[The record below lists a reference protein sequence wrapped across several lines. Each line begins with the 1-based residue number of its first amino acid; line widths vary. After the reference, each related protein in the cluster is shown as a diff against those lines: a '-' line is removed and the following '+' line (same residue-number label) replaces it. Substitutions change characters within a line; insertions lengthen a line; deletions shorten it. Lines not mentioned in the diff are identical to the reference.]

1 MWVFI
6 VEFSSFLIYVW
17 IFIYLLNYQRRNG
30 LRDFGHSHANAKKL
44 VWASRAMLAYP
55 VIYTMFTIPL
65 AGGRMASY
73 AGHKIP
79 DVYWIAAGCFMTSC
93 GWADAL
99 IYTLTR
105 RILLKQ
111 ETSAHNATLPSV
123 NMSTAVRTKKGRS
136 IIQNISLAG
145 KTSSSSKTSSEEELD
160 SSLTG
165 NVVAVTSLTC
175 ETASDEMELKGF
187 DERASNASLVTPQT
201 PPPVRKESRH
211 RSPNNSI
218 SHSPERRPPFLS
230 RIYFNNRGSTNEHGN
245 SANAENGGFN
255 RIHALSTDG
264 IIVTNDVRVDSVR
277 RSEFRGRAE
286 GETWTEKSES

>member
-1 MWVFI
+1 VWVFI

-30 LRDFGHSHANAKKL
+30 LRDFGQTHANAKKL

-93 GWADAL
+93 GWADVL

-111 ETSAHNATLPSV
+111 ESSAHNPTLQSV
-123 NMSTAVRTKKGRS
+123 NMSTAMRTRKGRS
-136 IIQNISLAG
+136 IIQNISAVG
-145 KTSSSSKTSSEEELD
+145 KTISSSKSSSEED
-160 SSLTG
+160 QDPSLTG
-165 NVVAVTSLTC
+165 NVVAVTC
-175 ETASDEMELKGF
+175 ETASDDMEMRGF

-201 PPPVRKESRH
+201 PPPARKESRH
-211 RSPNNSI
+211 RSPNTSI

-245 SANAENGGFN
+245 SANSETGGFT

-277 RSEFRGRAE
+277 RSEFRGRTE
-286 GETWTEKSES
+286 SESWTEKSES

>member
-30 LRDFGHSHANAKKL
+30 LRDFGQTHANAKKL

-93 GWADAL
+93 GWADVL

-111 ETSAHNATLPSV
+111 ESSAHNPTLQSV
-123 NMSTAVRTKKGRS
+123 NMSTAMRTRKGRS
-136 IIQNISLAG
+136 IIQNISAVG
-145 KTSSSSKTSSEEELD
+145 KTISSSKSSSEED
-160 SSLTG
+160 QDPSLTG
-165 NVVAVTSLTC
+165 NVVAVTC
-175 ETASDEMELKGF
+175 ETASDDMEMRGF

-201 PPPVRKESRH
+201 PPPARKESRH
-211 RSPNNSI
+211 RSPNTSI

-245 SANAENGGFN
+245 SANSETGGFT

-277 RSEFRGRAE
+277 RSEFRGRTE
-286 GETWTEKSES
+286 SESWTEKSES

>member
-1 MWVFI
+1 
-6 VEFSSFLIYVW
+6 VW

-30 LRDFGHSHANAKKL
+30 LRDFGQTHANAKKL

-93 GWADAL
+93 GWADVL

-111 ETSAHNATLPSV
+111 ESSAHNPTLQSV
-123 NMSTAVRTKKGRS
+123 NMSTAMRTRKGRS
-136 IIQNISLAG
+136 IIQNISAVG
-145 KTSSSSKTSSEEELD
+145 KTISSSKSSSEED
-160 SSLTG
+160 QDPSLTG
-165 NVVAVTSLTC
+165 NVVAVTC
-175 ETASDEMELKGF
+175 ETASDDMEMRGF

-201 PPPVRKESRH
+201 PPPARKESRH
-211 RSPNNSI
+211 RSPNTSI

-245 SANAENGGFN
+245 SANSETGGFT

-277 RSEFRGRAE
+277 RSEFRGRTE
-286 GETWTEKSES
+286 SESWTEKSES